1 MPVLSAYDAAV
12 TSRLGPP
19 TRPQLT
25 LRLLGL
31 LVGTVLLGLLG
42 MHGLGPVPAS
52 AHSEMQPAAA
62 SAMGASGAADAG
74 DHAGP
79 GQQGVKASVS
89 DLCDHGDGGCGGHMA
104 HADSICA
111 SASVAGPPAVAPAM
125 LPDVITGPARPDA
138 RTSSAGSG
146 PDGGRAPPSL
156 SELQLLRI

>member
-1 MPVLSAYDAAV
+1 MTTRP
-12 TSRLGPP
+12 GQP

-31 LVGTVLLGLLG
+31 LVGAVLLGLLG
-42 MHGLGPVPAS
+42 MHGLGPVPAG
-52 AHSEMQPAAA
+52 AHGEMHPAAA
-62 SAMGASGAADAG
+62 PATGAGGAAEAV

-79 GQQGVKASVS
+79 ERQGVKASAPGM
-89 DLCDHGDGGCGGHMA
+89 CDHGDGGCEGHMA
-104 HADSICA
+104 HADSVCA
-111 SASVAGPPAVAPAM
+111 SASVAGPPAVAPVL
-125 LPDVITGPARPDA
+125 LPDAIACPARPEA